1 MFLNKFNKLLR
12 FKIFNF
18 YSKKI
23 PPIGVDDF
31 RKIVEDKDLLYVDKT
46 LMIKELID
54 DKSEVILITRPRR
67 WGKTLNMSMIQHF
80 FSPSVLNKETKYLK
94 IIKFQKLKMENI

>member
-1 MFLNKFNKLLR
+1 MFLNKLLR
-12 FKIFNF
+12 FKNFNF

-23 PPIGVDDF
+23 PPIGIDDF

-54 DKSEVILITRPRR
+54 DKSEVVLITRPRR

-80 FSPSVLNKETKYLK
+80 FSPSVLNKETKG
-94 IIKFQKLKMENI
+94 IRIFFP

>member
-1 MFLNKFNKLLR
+1 MFLNKFNKLLH
-12 FKIFNF
+12 FKKFNF

-46 LMIKELID
+46 LIKELID
-54 DKSEVILITRPRR
+54 DKSEVVLITRPRR

-80 FSPSVLNKETKYLK
+80 FSPSVLNKR
-94 IIKFQKLKMENI
+94 NI

>member
-12 FKIFNF
+12 FKQFYF

-23 PPIGVDDF
+23 PPIGVDNF
-31 RKIVEDKDLLYVDKT
+31 RKIVEDKDFLYVDKT

-54 DKSEVILITRPRR
+54 DKSEVVLITRTRR
-67 WGKTLNMSMIQHF
+67 WVNTLN
-80 FSPSVLNKETKYLK
+80 
-94 IIKFQKLKMENI
+94 IILLFKVY